1 MIECWSYT
9 QIVVAII
16 VSGAA
21 VPMLMGL
28 GVLTWLLWNMLRGNG
43 GWK

>member
-1 MIECWSYT
+1 MTECWEPT
-9 QIVVAII
+9 RII
-16 VSGAA
+16 LVIILSVAA
-21 VPMLMGL
+21 VPLLMGL